1 MSHSAP
7 LWAVVVCLAS
17 LTAHAQTWPAKS
29 IRLINPFSPG
39 AAVDVV
45 ARNFAVKLTDALG
58 QQVVVENRLGGGG
71 NIASEFVARSS
82 ADGYTLLMVALPFA
96 SNPSL
101 YKQMRYDPQRDFTP
115 ISMVTSTALVLCVHP
130 SVPAKNTAELI
141 GLAKKNPGDLHFPSA
156 GNGSS
161 MHLAGELFA
170 MMAGIRTV
178 HVPYKGSA
186 PGVIDLV
193 SGRLHFMFNPM
204 PEPLP
209 FIKAGKLRALA
220 STTQNRVSAL
230 PELPPVAQAVPGYEV
245 LTWHGVVAPVGTP
258 APVIGRLH
266 SEIIK
271 ALRTPDFAARLISL
285 GLEIQGNTPEQ
296 FAQFI
301 KDETV
306 KWAKVI
312 KATGATVD

>member
-1 MSHSAP
+1 
-7 LWAVVVCLAS
+7 
-17 LTAHAQTWPAKS
+17 
-29 IRLINPFSPG
+29 
-39 AAVDVV
+39 
-45 ARNFAVKLTDALG
+45 
-58 QQVVVENRLGGGG
+58 
-71 NIASEFVARSS
+71 
-82 ADGYTLLMVALPFA
+82 MVALPFA